1 MPPTLY
7 TEADLAPYLTRER
20 EAEVSRKNAW
30 REDCARQTFSGM
42 SPGPFEPR
50 SDAEIM
56 ERAMAALDSKRRFD
70 ASPRGRFYAAVED
83 LREAGYHGEACD
95 LYGFWSRLIRDEH
108 RPLDHRAVMA
118 CVAILNGIKTSTATK
133 AIDTLCEIGLET
145 RPVMMAAE

>member
-7 TEADLAPYLTRER
+7 TDEELSPYLARER
-20 EAEVSRKNAW
+20 AAEVSRKNAW

-70 ASPRGRFYAAVED
+70 ASPRGRFYLATEQ
-83 LREAGYHGEACD
+83 LRELGYHEEACK
-95 LYGFWSRLIRDEH
+95 LYGLYSRSFADARETLDVKAVAAALIV
-108 RPLDHRAVMA
+108 LDGMAGGSAREATRA
-118 CVAILNGIKTSTATK
+118 LHE
-133 AIDTLCEIGLET
+133 LLLET